1 MALPFPE
8 TWGPYFLFSA
18 QRRGAS
24 AQSEIQFASMI
35 DPTSVEINP
44 GARPVNLVTNAGGG
58 GIYSQEPEEM
68 GEITFDIIS
77 GVELDST
84 TAVGLFQQF
93 VGVSGTTDPNAYD
106 TSEPLATDTA
116 WPAAQSRNMDRFKLA
131 FLWTN
136 DVAASTASGTTAAQ
150 SSKRFYAINCL
161 FREMKMSH
169 SDNMPKYTCV
179 FVFKPYSK
187 AGTRKNYGW
196 ESGDATSIVAFG
208 SATGAYTAGAY
219 TTANYGD

>member
-1 MALPFPE
+1 MAFPE

-18 QRRGAS
+18 QRRGSS
-24 AQSEIQFASMI
+24 AQSEVQFASMI

-44 GARPVNLVTNAGGG
+44 GSRPVNLVTNAAGG

-93 VGVSGTTDPNAYD
+93 VGVSGTSDPNAYV

-116 WPAAQSRNMDRFKLA
+116 WSAAQSRNMDRFKLS

-136 DVAASTASGTTAAQ
+136 DAAATTAGGSTAASTDG
-150 SSKRFYAINCL
+150 KRFIVLNCL

-169 SDNMPKYTCV
+169 SDNMPKYTCT

-196 ESGDATSIVAFG
+196 ESGDQTAMITFG
-208 SATGAYTAGAY
+208 SANGAFTAGTY
-219 TTANYGD
+219 TTGNYGD